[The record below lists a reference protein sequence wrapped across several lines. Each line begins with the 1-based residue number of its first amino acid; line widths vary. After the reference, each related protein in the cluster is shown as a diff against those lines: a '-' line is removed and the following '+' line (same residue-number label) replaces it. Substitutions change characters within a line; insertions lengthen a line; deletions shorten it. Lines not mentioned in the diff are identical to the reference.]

1 MGSCLF
7 KSVYAR
13 WAVQYQ
19 IGNETWS
26 YYASLLWYHMLSN
39 AKKCVYII
47 YCYNRIKFLLMTSSV
62 DCNQSC
68 SICVVVLHDV
78 NNSYAKYYFVAL
90 CRNTQY
96 YVMKYALCYILLC
109 IFSEL
114 VYIYIYMHKRSSW
127 ANIFYLKYFTTK
139 LNER

>member
-1 MGSCLF
+1 MSHWNVFLWNDMGSCLF

-78 NNSYAKYYFVAL
+78 NNSYASVNDRCHHIWLIMHKAKKSQTKLPSTMQIVQIAL
-90 CRNTQY
+90 CHF
-96 YVMKYALCYILLC
+96 L
-109 IFSEL
+109 
-114 VYIYIYMHKRSSW
+114 
-127 ANIFYLKYFTTK
+127 
-139 LNER
+139 